1 MLLHCMSREVAH
13 DVVPPPDA
21 MIVSGHDGASRPP
34 DAIGTNPPCQLPLGL
49 VRKLGLSCPMLP
61 AGHRLSAMEGRPSVA
76 GKPSSRQP
84 VTRTLARLGKRRAQP
99 ADGSAATVSVCCE
112 RENSADFFS
121 RPQVSWGMLVKAPRG
136 APEGSM
142 LDWLTWPADQLLR
155 IGGVVAGWFFSK
167 DAISFTAVQMM
178 FATIVLAA
186 FIALIVFWQS
196 VIEYCR
202 SLWKSR

>member
-1 MLLHCMSREVAH
+1 MS
-13 DVVPPPDA
+13 
-21 MIVSGHDGASRPP
+21 
-34 DAIGTNPPCQLPLGL
+34 
-49 VRKLGLSCPMLP
+49 
-61 AGHRLSAMEGRPSVA
+61 
-76 GKPSSRQP
+76 
-84 VTRTLARLGKRRAQP
+84 
-99 ADGSAATVSVCCE
+99 
-112 RENSADFFS
+112 
-121 RPQVSWGMLVKAPRG
+121 VKTPRG

-178 FATIVLAA
+178 VATIVLAA
-186 FIALIVFWQS
+186 FVALIVFWQS